1 MEVIILDVSRVFIYQ
16 IDGKDYSGFK
26 ECFQKYDKKRKS
38 HISKWFNIMCA
49 SIAHNNSFNRE
60 CDIISGGFLLLFR

>member
-60 CDIISGGFLLLFR
+60 WDIISGGFLLLFR